1 MLQFR
6 NSSLGLLGF
15 AAAVAL
21 GAVACSTPAAPS
33 GFLTTQQAS
42 LLSSAVALDAEGNVS
57 DATTT
62 GGTVAYTD
70 AGPVGNVSQSS
81 PVQCIPAPTRT
92 PPGTPADADA
102 DGVPDS
108 VRFTLGACVLTYPA
122 ETDTLRGTIDILDP
136 TPAVLDHAVKRIFT
150 SVVRA
155 RLRSGKLSYETAN
168 GTRMTTRDATTL
180 THTET
185 NFRTD
190 YVFPDGSAATHVR
203 SWTSTFTADV
213 ASSIMADQTLPSG
226 NWSISGTSSWT
237 QGGNTYSLSAS
248 TSAAVHYNA
257 TCTATPRFDGG
268 TLTVVV
274 TQGSQTSTVTIKF
287 TACGAFSATK
297 T

>member
-1 MLQFR
+1 MPPFR

-21 GAVACSTPAAPS
+21 GAAACSTPAATTNS
-33 GFLTTQQAS
+33 LLTTQQAA
-42 LLSSAVALDAEGNVS
+42 LLSSAVALDAEANVS

-62 GGTVAYTD
+62 GGTAVYTD
-70 AGPVGNVSQSS
+70 AGPVGNVGPGSQ
-81 PVQCIPAPTRT
+81 VGCITRT
-92 PPGTPADADA
+92 PASPADGDA

-108 VRFTLGACVLTYPA
+108 VRFTLNACVVTYPA

-136 TPAVLDHAVKRIFT
+136 TLVADHAVKRIFT
-150 SVVRA
+150 SAVRA
-155 RLRSGKLSYETAN
+155 RLRSGKLSYETVN

-180 THTET
+180 THSET

-190 YVFPDGSAATHVR
+190 YVFPDGSAATHAR

-213 ASSIMADQTLPSG
+213 ASSIMPDQTLPSG
-226 NWSISGTSSWT
+226 NWSISGSSSWT
-237 QGGNTYSLSAS
+237 QGGNTYSLSVS
-248 TSAAVHYNA
+248 TSAALHYNA
-257 TCTATPRFDGG
+257 TCTATPRFDAG

-274 TQGSQTSTVTIKF
+274 TLGSQTSTVTIKF
-287 TACGAFSATK
+287 TGCGTFSGTK